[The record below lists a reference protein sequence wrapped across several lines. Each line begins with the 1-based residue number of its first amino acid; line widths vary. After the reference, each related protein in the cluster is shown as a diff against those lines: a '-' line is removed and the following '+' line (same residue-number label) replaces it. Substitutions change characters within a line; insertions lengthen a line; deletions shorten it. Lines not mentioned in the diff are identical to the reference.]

1 MKILFLGSLIS
12 GEAME
17 ELNRNSREKASVAP
31 VNYETMLV
39 KGLRENGHEVEAI
52 SVPAVAA
59 YPGSVYKT
67 MPKKEER
74 LSFGVSVRW
83 LPFVNLPI
91 LKQWS
96 IKRSATRALKK
107 WLKENKE
114 TTDKAVMMY
123 SVYPPYSA
131 PAVRLCKKY
140 GCHLNTVITD
150 LPEYMYSWKQS
161 RGLKGWYAGR
171 LSRQM
176 LDLQT
181 RSDSYVLF
189 TEKMA
194 ARMGVEDKPYLVS
207 EGFSDIHVYDGLP
220 TVEKYDKKTVVY
232 AGNLSRL
239 YGIRPLVDAFMQTDG
254 DYELHLYG
262 AGPDAAYI
270 QESAAKDARIKFFGR
285 VERREVLTA
294 LRRAHLIA
302 INKPTADD
310 YSNYSFSSKI
320 LECMTSGTPVLM
332 TRVGGMPTDYYD
344 YVYFWDDESVAGLS
358 GRLSQVLDLPTED
371 LAAMGRAAADFAVR
385 DKDYVPQ
392 CKKISDFLEN
402 TVR

>member
-1 MKILFLGSLIS
+1 MKILFLGSLVTA
-12 GEAME
+12 EAAE

-39 KGLRENGHEVEAI
+39 KGLVENGHEVEAI

-59 YPGSVYKT
+59 YPNSAYKT
-67 MPKKEER
+67 VPARSER
-74 LSFGVSVRW
+74 LDGGVSVKW
-83 LPFVNLPI
+83 LSFINLPI

-107 WLKENKE
+107 WLKENKDCA
-114 TTDKAVMMY
+114 DKAVMMY

-140 GCHLNTVITD
+140 GCHLNAVITD

-194 ARMGVEDKPYLVS
+194 ARMGVADKPYLVS

-220 TVEKYDKKTVVY
+220 AAEKYGKKTVIY

-239 YGIRPLVDAFMQTDG
+239 YGIRPLVDAFMQTEG

-262 AGPDAAYI
+262 AGPDAAYV
-270 QESAAKDARIKFFGR
+270 QECAEKDARIKFFGR
-285 VERREVLTA
+285 VERREVLLA

-320 LECMTSGTPVLM
+320 LESMASGTPVLM
-332 TRVGGMPTDYYD
+332 TRVGGMPTDYHG
-344 YVYFWDDESVAGLS
+344 YVYLWEDESAEGLASGLRAVLEKPDGELVAK
-358 GRLSQVLDLPTED
+358 
-371 LAAMGRAAADFAVR
+371 GRAAAEFAVR
-385 DKDYVPQ
+385 EKDYVPQ
-392 CKKISDFLEN
+392 CKKISEFLKK
-402 TVR
+402 TV